1 LWQRLEKWYS
11 NTDAKMNKERYL
23 EVCAQLGK
31 EPDLDKMPPDFS
43 DLPPVVQEAL
53 HIFNLLGDRIAADIG
68 YLGKDYSLLPV
79 YLADIEDKELF
90 LEVLSWMDNKV
101 IKKSADEMKRM
112 REQAKR
118 TT

>member
-1 LWQRLEKWYS
+1 
-11 NTDAKMNKERYL
+11 MNKERYL

>member
-1 LWQRLEKWYS
+1 MTR
-11 NTDAKMNKERYL
+11 DRYL
-23 EVCAQLGK
+23 EVCEQLGR
-31 EPDLDKMPPDFS
+31 EPDPDKMPPDFS

-53 HIFNLLGDRIAADIG
+53 NIFNLLGDRIVADIG

-79 YLADIEDKELF
+79 YLVDVESKELF